1 MLEVRLEIAARFALA
16 LPASWVRCAAVLG
29 LTLVDAAFAGAGFDA
44 AVEAAGPFLAARAAA
59 VLTRAALVAAALVV
73 VVFFTGADLGVAFL
87 VALAV
92 VAVEDFDAAAV
103 FGAGFAT
110 ALIDCLV

>member
-44 AVEAAGPFLAARAAA
+44 AAEAAGPFLAARAAA

-73 VVFFTGADLGVAFL
+73 VVFFTGADLGFAF
-87 VALAV
+87 VVVFAV
-92 VAVEDFDAAAV
+92 VAAEDFDAAAV
-103 FGAGFAT
+103 FAT
-110 ALIDCLV
+110 ALIDCLVR